1 MITDDNKKLAQ
12 WAMEYALK
20 NGCQAAKLVLYT
32 NSNSSFE
39 LRDGKMDR
47 LQQSTENGLGL
58 NLYVDGRFGSFSTNR
73 LDKKELETLITNGI
87 ESTRYLAVDESR
99 MLADPARYY
108 KGGKPDL
115 QLFDKKLYE
124 VNPDDKVA
132 IARAAAEEVLGK
144 DERIISVD
152 SSYSD
157 GEGSSYRLI
166 SNGFEGESKSTWF
179 SVSASV
185 SIKGE
190 GEARPQDYWY
200 DSALFYDKLTK
211 TGIGARHWNAYCA
224 SWDRRKQSRVNIQ
237 WWLTL

>member
-1 MITDDNKKLAQ
+1 
-12 WAMEYALK
+12 
-20 NGCQAAKLVLYT
+20 
-32 NSNSSFE
+32 
-39 LRDGKMDR
+39 MDR

-190 GEARPQDYWY
+190 AKL
-200 DSALFYDKLTK
+200 ALRI
-211 TGIGARHWNAYCA
+211 TGTTRLCSMIN
-224 SWDRRKQSRVNIQ
+224 
-237 WWLTL
+237 

>member
-115 QLFDKKLYE
+115 QLLTRNSMKSTRMIKWRLHVLLQRRYW
-124 VNPDDKVA
+124 
-132 IARAAAEEVLGK
+132 ARM
-144 DERIISVD
+144 SV
-152 SSYSD
+152 SF
-157 GEGSSYRLI
+157 RLI
-166 SNGFEGESKSTWF
+166 LLI
-179 SVSASV
+179 VM
-185 SIKGE
+185 
-190 GEARPQDYWY
+190 ARVLP
-200 DSALFYDKLTK
+200 
-211 TGIGARHWNAYCA
+211 I
-224 SWDRRKQSRVNIQ
+224 V
-237 WWLTL
+237 

>member
-1 MITDDNKKLAQ
+1 M
-12 WAMEYALK
+12 
-20 NGCQAAKLVLYT
+20 
-32 NSNSSFE
+32 
-39 LRDGKMDR
+39 
-47 LQQSTENGLGL
+47 
-58 NLYVDGRFGSFSTNR
+58 
-73 LDKKELETLITNGI
+73 
-87 ESTRYLAVDESR
+87 SR
-99 MLADPARYY
+99 VCCTDPARYY

-115 QLFDKKLYE
+115 QLFDKKLCE

-185 SIKGE
+185 SIKE
-190 GEARPQDYWY
+190 KVKRV
-200 DSALFYDKLTK
+200 LRI
-211 TGIGARHWNAYCA
+211 TGTTRLCSMIN
-224 SWDRRKQSRVNIQ
+224 
-237 WWLTL
+237 

>member
-99 MLADPARYY
+99 MLASLTCSFLTRNSMKSTRRIKWRLHVLLQRRYWARM
-108 KGGKPDL
+108 
-115 QLFDKKLYE
+115 
-124 VNPDDKVA
+124 
-132 IARAAAEEVLGK
+132 
-144 DERIISVD
+144 SV
-152 SSYSD
+152 SF
-157 GEGSSYRLI
+157 RLI
-166 SNGFEGESKSTWF
+166 LLI
-179 SVSASV
+179 VM
-185 SIKGE
+185 
-190 GEARPQDYWY
+190 ARVLP
-200 DSALFYDKLTK
+200 
-211 TGIGARHWNAYCA
+211 I
-224 SWDRRKQSRVNIQ
+224 V
-237 WWLTL
+237 